1 VDFREYKNMS
11 ADFITLSCPSCGGKL
26 QVSNSID
33 HFACANCGTEHIVRR
48 GGGIVSLEQVMGGV
62 KQGVDKTA
70 SELAIVRLNKEIAE
84 LENQRKI
91 VINQYKP
98 KGLLTVAGVVSIALA
113 IWATCGTIGLVLES
127 PGHYF
132 SELFCMVGIIL
143 LLFLGG
149 LGLVLSGKNESKHQQ
164 ENYMKH
170 LAPLDK
176 SIKEHYDLL
185 AKHKQII
192 SSE

>member
-1 VDFREYKNMS
+1 MS
-11 ADFITLSCPSCGGKL
+11 TDFITLSCPSCGGKL

-33 HFACANCGTEHIVRR
+33 RFACANCGTEHIVRR

-70 SELAIVRLNKEIAE
+70 SELAVVRINKEITE
-84 LENQRKI
+84 LQNQRQI

-98 KGLLTVAGVVSIALA
+98 KGLLTIAGVVSVSLGVIF
-113 IWATCGTIGLVLES
+113 TCGTLGLVLAS
-127 PGHYF
+127 PNHYF
-132 SELFCMVGIIL
+132 NELLCMVGIIL

-149 LGLVLSGKNESKHQQ
+149 LGLVLYGKNKSKHQQ
-164 ENYMKH
+164 ENYLKH

-176 SIKEHYDLL
+176 AIKERHELL
-185 AKHKQII
+185 EKHKQII
-192 SSE
+192 SGE